1 MSKDELMDVYGRI
14 KNVKQVRMI
23 RLVVLR
29 KGEKGGL
36 VGLKEKKGKNNMDG
50 EIKDQA
56 ELKLRVEKKS
66 GAELEMLQQ
75 KDGRPEKKGVTGK
88 SGKKI
93 VLNEEPPKNKRR
105 SKKYEDEDEEWTPWM
120 KKKKIQ
126 SRQKL

>member
-1 MSKDELMDVYGRI
+1 M
-14 KNVKQVRMI
+14 
-23 RLVVLR
+23 R